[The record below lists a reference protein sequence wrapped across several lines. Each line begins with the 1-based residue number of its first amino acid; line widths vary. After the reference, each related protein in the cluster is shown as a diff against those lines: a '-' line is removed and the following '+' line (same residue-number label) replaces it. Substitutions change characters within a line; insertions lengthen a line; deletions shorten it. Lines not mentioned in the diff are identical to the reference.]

1 MTEAIQQVV
10 LNLLARRDYSR
21 YEIRVKLVSKQYD
34 IRDIENVLDDFS
46 RRGWQSDDRFAE
58 AYICHRSKAGVGP
71 LKIAHELKKKQVDSH
86 RVERYLYSDK
96 LDWSDCIQ
104 SVWRKKFNQVPCDF
118 KAKSKQ
124 MRFLLQR
131 GFEPDRVQRLLNQ
144 INEGDVL

>member
-1 MTEAIQQVV
+1 MTVSIQQAV

-58 AYICHRSKAGVGP
+58 AYIRHRSKAGVGP

-86 RVERYLYSDK
+86 RIERYLYSDE
-96 LDWSDCIQ
+96 LDWGDCIQ
-104 SVWRKKFNQVPCDF
+104 SVWRKKFNQIPRDF

-144 INEGDVL
+144 INEDDVL